1 MNQEAF
7 SLKEGLPLERYPQ
20 VIFRKNPFPLP
31 CTYIVCNNTE
41 EWDQEQKAVLTFLE
55 AEVISLG
62 CLNYTG
68 DHKGTDNLTYT
79 ELAYSSY
86 SFYSPWNVSA

>member
-41 EWDQEQKAVLTFLE
+41 EWD
-55 AEVISLG
+55 
-62 CLNYTG
+62 
-68 DHKGTDNLTYT
+68 
-79 ELAYSSY
+79 
-86 SFYSPWNVSA
+86 